1 MLRDS
6 LPEDLQP
13 LEPTIIRMMRDGLNL
28 YHKRFGHIEATST
41 IRSVRSNI
49 HDCLAEVGKQ
59 TFPYQIKGNLF
70 LLQIGRYLVRPKK
83 FSENL
88 EISNYP
94 TQAVFDFVNQ
104 TAYHLFPE
112 LAPINLCVG
121 YVPDQFDVRN
131 STIWIIQTGPD
142 GWEYQ
147 FRAEATTTQLPI
159 PSPTD
164 PNALPKSRVKP
175 KRTKLRKVKD
185 TEE

>member
-6 LPEDLQP
+6 LPEDLQSHQSTFP
-13 LEPTIIRMMRDGLNL
+13 RMIRDGLNL
-28 YHKRFGHIEATST
+28 YHKRFGHVAATST
-41 IRSVRSNI
+41 VRSVRSNI

-59 TFPYQIKGNLF
+59 AFAYQIKGNLF
-70 LLQIGRYLVRPKK
+70 LLVVGRYRIRLKK
-83 FSENL
+83 FSEAL

-104 TAYHLFPE
+104 TAYYLFPE
-112 LAPINLCVG
+112 MAPINLCVG

-131 STIWIIQTGPD
+131 STIWITQPGPD

-147 FRAEATTTQLPI
+147 FRVEATTTAMPI
-159 PSPTD
+159 PAATD